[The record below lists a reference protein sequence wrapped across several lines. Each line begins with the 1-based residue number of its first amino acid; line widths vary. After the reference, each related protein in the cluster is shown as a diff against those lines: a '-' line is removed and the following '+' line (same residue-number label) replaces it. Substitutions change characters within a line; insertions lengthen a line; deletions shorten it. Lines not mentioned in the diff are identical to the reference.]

1 MNLEIKEK
9 YDDFIKIID
18 KKEKMDKIVWLEQ
31 YNKHDDNTQNLLI
44 NLDNVLVN
52 QQNINDEDCPCNIS
66 SGYLSTSVLNE
77 KEKKNLNNSNT
88 STISKNYESDSNNFK
103 SNYIKNNIKNVENNL
118 SLLDDDFEIKIS
130 KTEVSNQINI
140 EQSEFKN
147 MFDKFLNKNSEEYKN
162 DDVLIKDNLEQIY
175 NEILIK
181 KKKKNNILNKITNNY
196 DLSTYLENIKS
207 LDEMIK
213 KISIFTEKNI
223 FEESTKGWNFSYN
236 IYIVDF
242 IKLSENLKKIIFPT
256 KSNIKIGFLYRDYLN
271 PKVKKEENF
280 SKFWTGCENSDEYNT
295 IKKINYDTN
304 NKILYYS
311 FKNLSNFS
319 KFKKKIG
326 KTYYKFFKKTIQ
338 ILNYKD
344 LIIDLI
350 FYVGIKTE

>member
-18 KKEKMDKIVWLEQ
+18 KKEKMEKNVWLEQ
-31 YNKHDDNTQNLLI
+31 YNKHDDNSQNLLI
-44 NLDNVLVN
+44 NSENILIK
-52 QQNINDEDCPCNIS
+52 QQNINADDCPCNIS
-66 SGYLSTSVLNE
+66 SGYLSTSEINE
-77 KEKKNLNNSNT
+77 PEKINLNNSNT
-88 STISKNYESDSNNFK
+88 SSISKNYEDDSYNFK
-103 SNYIKNNIKNVENNL
+103 PNYIKNNKKNLENNL
-118 SLLDDDFEIKIS
+118 SLLDDDFDIKIC
-130 KTEVSNQINI
+130 KTSVSNQINI

-147 MFDKFLNKNSEEYKN
+147 IFDKFINKNSEEYKN

-181 KKKKNNILNKITNNY
+181 KNKKNNILNKLTNNY
-196 DLSTYLENIKS
+196 NLSIYLENIKS
-207 LDEMIK
+207 VDEMIK
-213 KISIFTEKNI
+213 KISIFTEKYI

-242 IKLSENLKKIIFPT
+242 IKLSDNLNKIIFPT
-256 KSNIKIGFLYRDYLN
+256 NSNIKIGFLHRDYLN
-271 PKVKKEENF
+271 PKVNKEQNF
-280 SKFWTGCENSDEYNT
+280 TKFWIGCENSDEYNT

-326 KTYYKFFKKTIQ
+326 KTYFKFFKKTIQ
-338 ILNYKD
+338 VLNNKD

-350 FYVGIKTE
+350 FYVGIKI

>member
-18 KKEKMDKIVWLEQ
+18 KKEKMEKNVWLEQ
-31 YNKHDDNTQNLLI
+31 YNKHDDNSQNLLI
-44 NLDNVLVN
+44 NSENILIK
-52 QQNINDEDCPCNIS
+52 QQNINADDCPCNIS
-66 SGYLSTSVLNE
+66 SGYLSTSEINE
-77 KEKKNLNNSNT
+77 PEKINLNNSNT
-88 STISKNYESDSNNFK
+88 SSISKNYEDDSYNFK
-103 SNYIKNNIKNVENNL
+103 PNYIKNNKKNLENNL
-118 SLLDDDFEIKIS
+118 SLLDDDFDIKIC
-130 KTEVSNQINI
+130 KTSVSNQINI

-147 MFDKFLNKNSEEYKN
+147 IFDKFINKNSEEYKN

-181 KKKKNNILNKITNNY
+181 KNKKNNI
-196 DLSTYLENIKS
+196 
-207 LDEMIK
+207 
-213 KISIFTEKNI
+213 FTEKYI

-242 IKLSENLKKIIFPT
+242 IKLSDNLNKIIFPT
-256 KSNIKIGFLYRDYLN
+256 NSNIKIGFLHRDYLN
-271 PKVKKEENF
+271 PKVNKEQNF
-280 SKFWTGCENSDEYNT
+280 TKFWIGCENSDEYNT

-326 KTYYKFFKKTIQ
+326 KTYFKFFKKTIQ
-338 ILNYKD
+338 VLNNKD

-350 FYVGIKTE
+350 FYVGIKI